1 MSCTNGPVRIITF
14 INKETSNKQPIGA
27 DIATPDEKGRT
38 ALMRAAW
45 DGRLDTVKYLAEH
58 GADINAAAKDGET
71 AIMYAARNGHPE
83 VVKYLAEHGA
93 DINAADNSGTTAI
106 MYAAW
111 NGHLDIVNYLVDKN
125 ANLKL
130 KNNEGKTAEM
140 IALERN
146 NKDIAD
152 CLNPIIQYK
161 KKMIEI
167 TNSPSENNHGPTLKP
182 DIQNVLRTK

>member
-1 MSCTNGPVRIITF
+1 MGCTNGPVRIITF

-27 DIATPDEKGRT
+27 DIATQDEKGRT
-38 ALMRAAW
+38 ALM
-45 DGRLDTVKYLAEH
+45 H
-58 GADINAAAKDGET
+58 
-71 AIMYAARNGHPE
+71 AARDDDLDS
-83 VVKYLAEHGA
+83 VKYLAEHGA